1 MIRLPAVSTQRLQR
15 RQLLR
20 ITFAAAVA
28 LGVAELTAALAP
40 YLRVTRVIGLG
51 APVPVGKASEILAQF
66 ATTNDR
72 PILFREGRF
81 FLLHAPGGIIAAY
94 RKCTHLGCAVPWN
107 DAEDRFH
114 CPCPGSEYDKRPAV
128 VPRIPAPKPLQ
139 LFHIVENTEGQLV
152 VDTTPLRVIDR
163 TKGEWDPRVIET
175 AETQARRG

>member
-1 MIRLPAVSTQRLQR
+1 MIRLSAVSTQRLQR

-66 ATTNDR
+66 AATNDR
-72 PILFREGRF
+72 PILFPEGRF

-94 RKCTHLGCAVPWN
+94 RKCTHLGCTVPFN
-107 DAEDRFH
+107 TAKDLFE
-114 CPCPGSEYDKRPAV
+114 CPCHGSRYDKRTAV
-128 VPRIPAPKPLQ
+128 VVKSPAPKPLQ
-139 LFHIVENTEGQLV
+139 LSHITEAPNGALI
-152 VDTTPLRVIDR
+152 VDTNPLNVIDR
-163 TKGEWDPRVIET
+163 GDEWEDRYLEIREQP
-175 AETQARRG
+175 AR